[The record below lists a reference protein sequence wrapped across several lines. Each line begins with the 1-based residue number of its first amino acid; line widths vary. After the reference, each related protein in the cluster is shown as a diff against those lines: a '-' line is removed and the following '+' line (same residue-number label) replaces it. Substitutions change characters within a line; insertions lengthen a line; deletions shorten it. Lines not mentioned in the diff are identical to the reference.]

1 MKTSIFMRHHTMFL
15 SGQYIE
21 YQQYSHILLLI
32 YAIEK
37 CLFAAAGCY
46 LAILKEVQFPNY
58 HHCRQLVYLI
68 WLLGKYVWEVYRI
81 ATEHHLYNEP
91 LKTLLLYFM
100 RIQMQL
106 ILFKLSIGAYGN
118 FLFAS

>member
-1 MKTSIFMRHHTMFL
+1 MNTSILSRHRTMFL
-15 SGQYIE
+15 SGQYTE

-37 CLFAAAGCY
+37 RLFVTA
-46 LAILKEVQFPNY
+46 
-58 HHCRQLVYLI
+58 
-68 WLLGKYVWEVYRI
+68 VYRI

-91 LKTLLLYFM
+91 LKTSLLYFM

-106 ILFKLSIGAYGN
+106 ILFKLSIGVYGN

>member
-1 MKTSIFMRHHTMFL
+1 MRHHTMFL

-21 YQQYSHILLLI
+21 YQRYSHILLLI
-32 YAIEK
+32 YVTMK
-37 CLFAAAGCY
+37 CLFVA
-46 LAILKEVQFPNY
+46 V
-58 HHCRQLVYLI
+58 
-68 WLLGKYVWEVYRI
+68 VYRI

-106 ILFKLSIGAYGN
+106 ILFKLSIGVYGN